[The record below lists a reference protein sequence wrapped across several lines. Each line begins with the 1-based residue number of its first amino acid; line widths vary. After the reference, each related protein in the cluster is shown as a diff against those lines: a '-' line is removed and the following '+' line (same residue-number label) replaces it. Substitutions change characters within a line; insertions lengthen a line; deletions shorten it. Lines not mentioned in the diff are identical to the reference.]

1 MPVIEVKNLNVTY
14 RVLMNKSGSL
24 KELFRDAVKGKARVV
39 DYVAIHDISFT
50 VDKGEVVA
58 ILGRNGAGKSTLLKV
73 LAGVLPPTK
82 GTSKVDGK
90 IAPMIELGAGFHPEM
105 TGAENV
111 LFYSALM
118 GRDVKQ
124 VKKRTPAIGEWAGVA
139 DHMEFPLRTFSSGM
153 VARLAFATA
162 TDLTMRVLH
171 VIARLNVGGTARY
184 ITQLAHELPKH
195 GIETFVATGFV
206 QGAEVEDDSA
216 QSIDLIRITSMGRSI
231 NPIKDHF
238 ARKQLDKIIADIKP
252 DIIHT
257 HTFKAGYVIRM
268 KKQPVPVVHTF
279 HGHLLDDP
287 EFSGLKSKVIVQLE
301 RKLAKKSVKL
311 VTVGRRVADELLE
324 QNIGERSQFVNIP
337 PGVVPV
343 DVTPKQ
349 AALSNLG
356 LVYDGTP
363 LVGWIARVTGV
374 KNPMRAL
381 EVADA
386 LPDTRFVLAGG
397 GDLLEQVKAAAPA
410 NVSVIG
416 WAQAADLF
424 GAADIILST
433 SENEGMPV
441 ALIEAQLAG
450 KPVVAT
456 DVGAVSEVIL
466 NHETGIVTNKNA
478 GSIASAVESLILD
491 KTTRDEMGRLA
502 TARARALFSVERMIN
517 AHIELY
523 KSIVK

>member
-1 MPVIEVKNLNVTY
+1 
-14 RVLMNKSGSL
+14 
-24 KELFRDAVKGKARVV
+24 
-39 DYVAIHDISFT
+39 
-50 VDKGEVVA
+50 
-58 ILGRNGAGKSTLLKV
+58 
-73 LAGVLPPTK
+73 
-82 GTSKVDGK
+82 
-90 IAPMIELGAGFHPEM
+90 
-105 TGAENV
+105 
-111 LFYSALM
+111 
-118 GRDVKQ
+118 
-124 VKKRTPAIGEWAGVA
+124 
-139 DHMEFPLRTFSSGM
+139 
-153 VARLAFATA
+153 
-162 TDLTMRVLH
+162 MRVLH

-206 QGAEVEDDSA
+206 QGAEVEDESA
-216 QSIDLIRITSMGRSI
+216 QSIDLIRIPSMGRSI

-238 ARKQLDKIIADIKP
+238 ARKQLDKIIAEVKP

-287 EFSGLKSKVIVQLE
+287 EFSGFKSKIIIGLE
-301 RKLAKKSVKL
+301 RKLAKKSTKL

-324 QNIGERSQFVNIP
+324 QRIGQRAQFVNIP

-343 DVTPKQ
+343 NVTPKEQ
-349 AALSNLG
+349 ALKNLN
-356 LVYDGTP
+356 LEDNGTP
-363 LVGWIARVTGV
+363 IVGWIARVTGV

-386 LPDTRFVLAGG
+386 LPDTRFVMAGG
-397 GDLLEQVKAAAPA
+397 GDLLEQVKATAPA
-410 NVSVIG
+410 NVTVLG
-416 WAQAADLF
+416 WVEAPDLF

-441 ALIEAQLAG
+441 ALIEAQIAG

-456 DVGAVSEVIL
+456 DVGSVSEVIL

-478 GSIASAVESLILD
+478 GSIASAVESLVID
-491 KTTRDEMGRLA
+491 KTTREEMGRLA
-502 TARARALFSVERMIN
+502 IARAQALFSVERMIN
-517 AHIELY
+517 AHVELY

>member
-1 MPVIEVKNLNVTY
+1 
-14 RVLMNKSGSL
+14 
-24 KELFRDAVKGKARVV
+24 
-39 DYVAIHDISFT
+39 
-50 VDKGEVVA
+50 
-58 ILGRNGAGKSTLLKV
+58 
-73 LAGVLPPTK
+73 
-82 GTSKVDGK
+82 
-90 IAPMIELGAGFHPEM
+90 
-105 TGAENV
+105 
-111 LFYSALM
+111 
-118 GRDVKQ
+118 
-124 VKKRTPAIGEWAGVA
+124 
-139 DHMEFPLRTFSSGM
+139 
-153 VARLAFATA
+153 
-162 TDLTMRVLH
+162 MRVLH

-184 ITQLAHELPKH
+184 ITQLANELPKH

-206 QGAEVEDDSA
+206 QGAEVEDQSA
-216 QSIDLIRITSMGRSI
+216 QSIDLIRIPAMGRSI
-231 NPIKDHF
+231 RPIKDHL
-238 ARKQLDKIIADIKP
+238 ARKQLEKIIQEVKP

-257 HTFKAGYVIRM
+257 HTFKAGYAIRM
-268 KKQPVPVVHTF
+268 KKQSIPVVHTF

-287 EFSGLKSKVIVQLE
+287 EFSGFKSKIIVELE
-301 RKLAKKSVKL
+301 RKFAKSSAKL

-324 QNIGERSQFVNIP
+324 QKIGHRAQFVNIP
-337 PGVVPV
+337 PGVVAV
-343 DVTPKQ
+343 YVTPKAQ
-349 AALSNLG
+349 ALKNLNLEDNG
-356 LVYDGTP
+356 AP
-363 LVGWIARVTGV
+363 IVGWIARVTGV

-386 LPDTRFVLAGG
+386 LPDRRFIMAGG
-397 GDLLEQVKAAAPA
+397 GDQLEQVKAAAPA

-416 WAQAADLF
+416 WADAADLF

-456 DVGAVSEVIL
+456 DVGSVSEVIL

-491 KTTRDEMGRLA
+491 KTTREEMGRLA
-502 TARARALFSVERMIN
+502 TARAQALFSVDRMIN

>member
-1 MPVIEVKNLNVTY
+1 
-14 RVLMNKSGSL
+14 
-24 KELFRDAVKGKARVV
+24 
-39 DYVAIHDISFT
+39 
-50 VDKGEVVA
+50 
-58 ILGRNGAGKSTLLKV
+58 
-73 LAGVLPPTK
+73 
-82 GTSKVDGK
+82 
-90 IAPMIELGAGFHPEM
+90 
-105 TGAENV
+105 
-111 LFYSALM
+111 
-118 GRDVKQ
+118 
-124 VKKRTPAIGEWAGVA
+124 
-139 DHMEFPLRTFSSGM
+139 
-153 VARLAFATA
+153 
-162 TDLTMRVLH
+162 MRVLH

-184 ITQLAHELPKH
+184 ITQLANELPKH

-206 QGAEVEDDSA
+206 QGAEIEDESA
-216 QSIDLIRITSMGRSI
+216 QSIDLIRIPSMGRSI

-238 ARKQLDKIIADIKP
+238 ARKQLDKIIAEVKP

-268 KKQPVPVVHTF
+268 KKQSVPVVHTF

-287 EFSGLKSKVIVQLE
+287 EFSGFKSKIIIELE
-301 RKLAKKSVKL
+301 RMLANKSAKL

-324 QNIGERSQFVNIP
+324 QKIGYRTQFVNIP

-343 DVTPKQ
+343 NVNPKQ
-349 AALSNLG
+349 QALKNLN
-356 LVYDGTP
+356 LDDDGKP

-386 LPDTRFVLAGG
+386 MPDTRFVMAGG
-397 GDLLEQVKAAAPA
+397 GDLLEQVKAAASS
-410 NVSVIG
+410 NVSVVG
-416 WAQAADLF
+416 WAESADLF

-456 DVGAVSEVIL
+456 DVGSVSEVIL

-478 GSIASAVESLILD
+478 GSIASALESLVID
-491 KTTRDEMGRLA
+491 KAKREEMGRLA
-502 TARARALFSVERMIN
+502 IARAQALFSVDRMLN

>member
-1 MPVIEVKNLNVTY
+1 
-14 RVLMNKSGSL
+14 
-24 KELFRDAVKGKARVV
+24 
-39 DYVAIHDISFT
+39 
-50 VDKGEVVA
+50 
-58 ILGRNGAGKSTLLKV
+58 
-73 LAGVLPPTK
+73 
-82 GTSKVDGK
+82 
-90 IAPMIELGAGFHPEM
+90 
-105 TGAENV
+105 
-111 LFYSALM
+111 
-118 GRDVKQ
+118 
-124 VKKRTPAIGEWAGVA
+124 
-139 DHMEFPLRTFSSGM
+139 
-153 VARLAFATA
+153 
-162 TDLTMRVLH
+162 MRVLH

-195 GIETFVATGFV
+195 GFETFVATGFV
-206 QGAEVEDDSA
+206 QGAEVEDESA
-216 QSIDLIRITSMGRSI
+216 QSIDLIRIPSMGRSI

-238 ARKQLDKIIADIKP
+238 ARKQLDRIIAEVKP

-268 KKQPVPVVHTF
+268 KKQSVPIIHTF

-287 EFSGLKSKVIVQLE
+287 EFSGVKSKIIIGLE
-301 RKLAKKSVKL
+301 RKFAKNSAKL

-324 QNIGERSQFVNIP
+324 QNIGQRNQFVNIP
-337 PGVVPV
+337 PGVIAI

-349 AALSNLG
+349 QALKNLN
-356 LVYDGTP
+356 LEDNGTP
-363 LVGWIARVTGV
+363 IVGWIARVTGV

-386 LPDTRFVLAGG
+386 LPDTRFVMAGG
-397 GDLLEQVKAAAPA
+397 GDLLEQVKGTAPA
-410 NVSVIG
+410 NVSALG
-416 WAQAADLF
+416 WAEAADLF

-456 DVGAVSEVIL
+456 DVGSVSEVIL

-478 GSIASAVESLILD
+478 GSIASAVESLVID
-491 KTTRDEMGRLA
+491 KAKREEMGHLA
-502 TARARALFSVERMIN
+502 IARAQALFSVERMIN

>member
-1 MPVIEVKNLNVTY
+1 
-14 RVLMNKSGSL
+14 
-24 KELFRDAVKGKARVV
+24 
-39 DYVAIHDISFT
+39 
-50 VDKGEVVA
+50 
-58 ILGRNGAGKSTLLKV
+58 
-73 LAGVLPPTK
+73 
-82 GTSKVDGK
+82 
-90 IAPMIELGAGFHPEM
+90 
-105 TGAENV
+105 
-111 LFYSALM
+111 
-118 GRDVKQ
+118 
-124 VKKRTPAIGEWAGVA
+124 
-139 DHMEFPLRTFSSGM
+139 
-153 VARLAFATA
+153 
-162 TDLTMRVLH
+162 
-171 VIARLNVGGTARY
+171 
-184 ITQLAHELPKH
+184 
-195 GIETFVATGFV
+195 
-206 QGAEVEDDSA
+206 
-216 QSIDLIRITSMGRSI
+216 MGRSI
-231 NPIKDHF
+231 RPIKDHL
-238 ARKQLDKIIADIKP
+238 ARKQLDKIIKEVKP

-287 EFSGLKSKVIVQLE
+287 EFTGFKSKVIVEVE
-301 RKLAKKSVKL
+301 RMLAKKSAKL

-324 QNIGERSQFVNIP
+324 HKIGHRSQFVNIP
-337 PGVVPV
+337 PGVVAV
-343 DVTPKQ
+343 DVTTKEQ
-349 AALSNLG
+349 ALKNLN
-356 LVYDGTP
+356 LQDDGAAI
-363 LVGWIARVTGV
+363 VGWIARMTGV

-386 LPDTRFVLAGG
+386 LPDRHFVMAGG
-397 GDLLEQVKAAAPA
+397 GDLLEQVKASAPS

-416 WAQAADLF
+416 WADAADIF
-424 GAADIILST
+424 GASDIILST

-456 DVGAVSEVIL
+456 DVGSVSEVIL

-502 TARARALFSVERMIN
+502 TARAQALFSVDRMIN

>member
-1 MPVIEVKNLNVTY
+1 
-14 RVLMNKSGSL
+14 
-24 KELFRDAVKGKARVV
+24 
-39 DYVAIHDISFT
+39 
-50 VDKGEVVA
+50 
-58 ILGRNGAGKSTLLKV
+58 
-73 LAGVLPPTK
+73 
-82 GTSKVDGK
+82 
-90 IAPMIELGAGFHPEM
+90 
-105 TGAENV
+105 
-111 LFYSALM
+111 
-118 GRDVKQ
+118 
-124 VKKRTPAIGEWAGVA
+124 
-139 DHMEFPLRTFSSGM
+139 
-153 VARLAFATA
+153 
-162 TDLTMRVLH
+162 MRVLH

-184 ITQLAHELPKH
+184 ITQLAIELPKH

-206 QGAEVEDDSA
+206 QGAEVEDSSA
-216 QSIDLIRITSMGRSI
+216 QAIDLIRVPAMGRSI
-231 NPIKDHF
+231 RPIKDHL
-238 ARKQLDKIIADIKP
+238 ARKQLEKIIHEVKP

-268 KKQPVPVVHTF
+268 KKQSIPVIHTF

-287 EFSGLKSKVIVQLE
+287 EFSGFKSKIIVELE
-301 RKLAKKSVKL
+301 RKFAKSSAKL

-324 QNIGERSQFVNIP
+324 QKIGHRAQFINIP

-343 DVTPKQ
+343 NVTPKAQ
-349 AALSNLG
+349 ALANLNLEDNG
-356 LVYDGTP
+356 AP
-363 LVGWIARVTGV
+363 IVGWIARVTGV

-386 LPDTRFVLAGG
+386 LPETRFVMAGG

-416 WAQAADLF
+416 WAEAADLF

-456 DVGAVSEVIL
+456 DVGSVSEVIL

-478 GSIASAVESLILD
+478 GSIASAIESLILD
-491 KTTRDEMGRLA
+491 KTTREEMGRLA
-502 TARARALFSVERMIN
+502 TARAQALFSVDRMIN

>member
-1 MPVIEVKNLNVTY
+1 
-14 RVLMNKSGSL
+14 
-24 KELFRDAVKGKARVV
+24 
-39 DYVAIHDISFT
+39 
-50 VDKGEVVA
+50 
-58 ILGRNGAGKSTLLKV
+58 
-73 LAGVLPPTK
+73 
-82 GTSKVDGK
+82 
-90 IAPMIELGAGFHPEM
+90 
-105 TGAENV
+105 
-111 LFYSALM
+111 
-118 GRDVKQ
+118 
-124 VKKRTPAIGEWAGVA
+124 
-139 DHMEFPLRTFSSGM
+139 
-153 VARLAFATA
+153 
-162 TDLTMRVLH
+162 MRVLH

-184 ITQLAHELPKH
+184 ITQLANELPKH

-206 QGAEVEDDSA
+206 QGAEVEDESA
-216 QSIDLIRITSMGRSI
+216 QSIDLIRVPSMGRSI

-238 ARKQLDKIIADIKP
+238 ARKQLDKIITEVKP

-268 KKQPVPVVHTF
+268 KKQSVPVVHTF

-287 EFSGLKSKVIVQLE
+287 EFSGFKSKIIIELE
-301 RKLAKKSVKL
+301 RMLAKKSAKL
-311 VTVGRRVADELLE
+311 VTVGRRVAEELLE
-324 QNIGERSQFVNIP
+324 QKIGYRTQFVNIP

-343 DVTPKQ
+343 NVTPKQ
-349 AALSNLG
+349 QALKNLK
-356 LVYDGTP
+356 LEDDGKP

-386 LPDTRFVLAGG
+386 LPDTRFVMAGG
-397 GDLLEQVKAAAPA
+397 GDLLDQVRAKASS

-416 WAQAADLF
+416 WAEAADLF

-456 DVGAVSEVIL
+456 DVGSVSEVIL

-478 GSIASAVESLILD
+478 GSIASALESLVID
-491 KTTRDEMGRLA
+491 KAKREEMGRLA
-502 TARARALFSVERMIN
+502 IARAQALFSVDRMIN